1 MFKLD
6 LSSIFT
12 MFFTFSIVLLLY
24 FYFKKRLDLTE
35 NKVDI
40 MFNLIQ
46 EHQKQIK
53 MQQIVNGSCNL
64 PFAPKNSEHLN
75 KNENDE
81 SGEDSD
87 SDDNQDSGS
96 EDEDDNNND
105 EQYNDKDDNNNDD
118 EDDNDNSEEDDE
130 EEEEEEDVVEE
141 EHHNNEEIKKTNL
154 NDNSLN
160 IDESVVIPESNLV
173 EEIVDNIVDDVTDDV
188 VNTLEVIDANQN
200 LWTEDKKSDNLTI
213 LHDNNNN
220 QIKISIV
227 KNVESEVDYNKM
239 KVSELK
245 RIANERGIVGYSS
258 LKKKE
263 LVNLL
268 Q

>member
-1 MFKLD
+1 
-6 LSSIFT
+6 
-12 MFFTFSIVLLLY
+12 
-24 FYFKKRLDLTE
+24 
-35 NKVDI
+35 
-40 MFNLIQ
+40 
-46 EHQKQIK
+46 
-53 MQQIVNGSCNL
+53 
-64 PFAPKNSEHLN
+64 
-75 KNENDE
+75 
-81 SGEDSD
+81 
-87 SDDNQDSGS
+87 
-96 EDEDDNNND
+96 
-105 EQYNDKDDNNNDD
+105 